1 MKVLIIGGNGQLG
14 KSLCNTKPENLD
26 LISYSK
32 EEFNL
37 LDIDNCLKKI
47 EKIKPNYVINAAAY
61 TAVDKAET
69 ESELVE
75 IINAINPYKIACS
88 LDNLPPLSTSNPNNK

>member
-1 MKVLIIGGNGQLG
+1 MKVLIIGANGQLG
-14 KSLCNTKPENLD
+14 KTLYNTKPENLN

-37 LDIDNCLKKI
+37 LDIDSCLENRKVN
-47 EKIKPNYVINAAAY
+47 PNYVINAAAY

-69 ESELVE
+69 ERELVN
-75 IINAINPYKIACS
+75 IVNAQ
-88 LDNLPPLSTSNPNNK
+88 NLQNSI